1 MRFRTAASHG
11 PARKEIRTGVPEQK
25 SSGSHVTLIKEGS
38 FPFSLFLNR
47 TSSLSLTPEAYN
59 TPHRRLNATRSSEGR
74 ADEKYL
80 ENFACKASGLLDSPW
95 YAQVIDPYTVG
106 RYNPIWWRTGGTAES
121 SGVCRIY

>member
-1 MRFRTAASHG
+1 
-11 PARKEIRTGVPEQK
+11 
-25 SSGSHVTLIKEGS
+25 VTLTREGS
-38 FPFSLFLNR
+38 FPSSPFSKR
-47 TSSLSLTPEAYN
+47 TSSLTPKN
-59 TPHRRLNATRSSEGR
+59 STPSNRRLNATRSSDGR

-80 ENFACKASGLLDSPW
+80 ENFACKDSGKLDSPW